1 MTTGVEP
8 RGPAPSGFAFADARP
23 APASDERTDVRQ
35 AVAAAGLTGRRSYVA
50 QSNRDPEPLYGPLH
64 LSTMRGYGPLE
75 AHWAKRS
82 TSKLEPTEVY
92 DSYWHFAAE
101 RHRMYLRRL
110 FPSSGALTEDPVLR
124 AHRFTN
130 TYRVA
135 DRVSQYLVK
144 EVQYR
149 DDRSQAPAEIFF
161 RTLLF
166 KIFNKV
172 ETWEL
177 LEERLGPMSWQS
189 VDLSAVER
197 ALDEAMATGRRI
209 YSAAYIMPAPR
220 LGHTRKHANHLTLLD
235 RMMREGLAQQVARA
249 GSLEEVYRLL
259 KPWPGLG
266 PFLAFQYA
274 VDLNYSNMLNFDEG
288 DFVVA
293 GPGALDGIAKVFS
306 NTGGVSAEDVI
317 HHMVDVQDA
326 EFERLGIS
334 FPGLFGRRLQP
345 IDCQNLFCEIGKY
358 ARVAHPHVVGT
369 SGRTRI
375 KQTYSGGGMLPRPF
389 FPKRWR
395 LQVPDCGVETAS
407 TRAPA
412 QASLF

>member
-1 MTTGVEP
+1 VTSFFQLLDPPTAALPISDPRPPHGVAN
-8 RGPAPSGFAFADARP
+8 RSRLDASADA
-23 APASDERTDVRQ
+23 SGKHGD
-35 AVAAAGLTGRRSYVA
+35 AVLK
-50 QSNRDPEPLYGPLH
+50 NRKLKPPKGELH
-64 LSTMRGYGPLE
+64 LSPTRGYGRLGPLQVE
-75 AHWAKRS
+75 RS
-82 TSKLEPTEVY
+82 MSALEPTEVY
-92 DSYWHFAAE
+92 DSYWQFAAE

-110 FPSSGALTEDPVLR
+110 FPSGGALTNDPILR

-172 ETWEL
+172 DTWEL
-177 LEERLGPMSWQS
+177 LEEQLGPVSWQS

-197 ALDEAMATGRRI
+197 TLDEAMATGRRI

-220 LGHTRKHANHLTLLD
+220 LGHIRKHANHLALLD

-274 VDLNYSNMLNFDEG
+274 VDLNYSNMLDFDEG

-293 GPGALDGIAKVFS
+293 GPGAVDGIAKVFS
-306 NTGGVSAEDVI
+306 NTRGTSPEDVI
-317 HHMVDVQDA
+317 HRMVEVQDV

-358 ARVAHPHVVGT
+358 ARVAHPHVAGT

-375 KQTYSGGGMLPRPF
+375 KQTYSGGGMLPPPF

-395 LQVPDCGVETAS
+395 LEVPDCGAETAS